1 MKIKKEELGWEDW
14 HKIRDPT
21 GFIDIEPYAFDRVE
35 GYHYPQEIQDMFDK
49 YGVEETVLRIN
60 REYLIRHDRYALELV
75 KGRHMTILRRARP
88 S

>member
-1 MKIKKEELGWEDW
+1 MVIKKDELGWEEW

-35 GYHYPQEIQDMFDK
+35 KYHYPQEIQDMFDK

-75 KGRHMTILRRARP
+75 KGRNMTILRRGKP
-88 S
+88 